1 MNPTVAHSNY
11 YIGFIELCV
20 ALRYGLLLP
29 IFSCLSAGHMRKSAE
44 ADEPIE
50 MPFGCGHGWAQG
62 TNHVLHGG
70 PDLPREGA
78 LLQGTFPNMPS
89 GRMTQRDSHVAACGD
104 VAISPPL
111 PWQLV
116 IAAV

>member
-1 MNPTVAHSNY
+1 M
-11 YIGFIELCV
+11 
-20 ALRYGLLLP
+20 
-29 IFSCLSAGHMRKSAE
+29 SAE
-44 ADEPIE
+44 AGEPIE

-89 GRMTQRDSHVAACGD
+89 GR
-104 VAISPPL
+104 
-111 PWQLV
+111 
-116 IAAV
+116 